1 MTSTAIGTAKSTA
14 WCDNLAR
21 VTADGHFVV
30 AASMHDRGDVGRL
43 VEEMLEHSSMAH
55 SAVSAFE
62 RSQWVEAVLSSY
74 LWLVLILKDST
85 SQSCGIAICEY
96 IAYDVDANSRVL
108 KCKQFYVKGCTGR
121 SLFSPSKLLLDAMM
135 EAARRSPQLRD
146 VFIVST
152 GALDL
157 DRLRR
162 ALQRYGFRRIGT
174 QHVGLGKLVAAG
186 PRNIK
191 EVHSLQDL
199 SRGEIA
205 QLRSLARSF
214 FAESARA
221 TLGAISLDLERLFAS
236 ALGNKH
242 ASAVA
247 YLAYMG
253 EEIVG
258 FIAGR
263 EGALPLST
271 NRYLQSTFFY
281 VTPRFRATAL
291 ALKLFDTFA
300 SKARVL
306 GLDGAFLGT
315 SSDISTD
322 RVCRLLELR
331 GYSYCGDVLAARVSR
346 GSYA

>member
-1 MTSTAIGTAKSTA
+1 M
-14 WCDNLAR
+14 
-21 VTADGHFVV
+21 
-30 AASMHDRGDVGRL
+30 
-43 VEEMLEHSSMAH
+43 E
-55 SAVSAFE
+55 
-62 RSQWVEAVLSSY
+62 
-74 LWLVLILKDST
+74 
-85 SQSCGIAICEY
+85 
-96 IAYDVDANSRVL
+96 
-108 KCKQFYVKGCTGR
+108 TG
-121 SLFSPSKLLLDAMM
+121 
-135 EAARRSPQLRD
+135 Q
-146 VFIVST
+146 
-152 GALDL
+152 
-157 DRLRR
+157 
-162 ALQRYGFRRIGT
+162 
-174 QHVGLGKLVAAG
+174 
-186 PRNIK
+186 
-191 EVHSLQDL
+191 VH
-199 SRGEIA
+199 
-205 QLRSLARSF
+205 